1 MTLLSATPIRSLI
14 VGLFLLVVP
23 SLAPGP
29 AAAQMPDRPAIR
41 DSVRALLA
49 RQQAAWNRGDLEAF
63 MAGYAQTDTLR
74 FASGGTVRT
83 GWQTTLDRYRR
94 SYPDTA
100 AMGTLSFGSLDLT
113 ILSPRSV
120 LVFGRWQLQR
130 AKDTPSGLFT
140 LLVHR
145 PTPDAAWRIVHDH
158 TSSAR

>member
-1 MTLLSATPIRSLI
+1 MP
-14 VGLFLLVVP
+14 
-23 SLAPGP
+23 P
-29 AAAQMPDRPAIR
+29 AAGQTLDRTAIR

-49 RQQAAWNRGDLEAF
+49 RQQAAWNRGNLEAF

-83 GWQTTLDRYRR
+83 GWQTTLNRYRR

-113 ILSPRSV
+113 ILSPHSV
-120 LVFGRWQLQR
+120 LAFGRWQLQR
-130 AKDTPSGLFT
+130 DKDAPGGLFT
-140 LLVHR
+140 LLLHR
-145 PTPDAAWRIVHDH
+145 PEPNAPWRIVHDH